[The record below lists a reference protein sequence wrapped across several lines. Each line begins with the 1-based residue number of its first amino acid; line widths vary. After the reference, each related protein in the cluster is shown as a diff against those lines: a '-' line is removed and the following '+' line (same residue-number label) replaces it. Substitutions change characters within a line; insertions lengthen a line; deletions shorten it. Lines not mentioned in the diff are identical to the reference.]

1 MRLLEFVEK
10 YNNMANNTLKEQLL
24 SKIKITPYVSI
35 IKKDAYAQLIV
46 DKTTFEQEAYD
57 DNGVT
62 KYRKTDK
69 IRVNSVAQ
77 YVQFCRAVIELYT
90 DLEIDEDD
98 KGFIKG
104 YDALKSSGLL
114 DILMVGSDK
123 ADPLIP
129 MSELSEFKTIL
140 TMKQS
145 DIQFNETT
153 TQAFISKQIGRI
165 SDLANA
171 TLTPFMDVVS
181 KKLDEIP
188 KEDLDKV
195 VEFAKNGGFKEV
207 QDMEIINLP
216 RGCGKTTNIIIEAV
230 KTGYPIITLRNTM
243 KRDIERRA
251 EKITNK
257 KITVYTVAEFLNDNF
272 WCDKIDKKPE
282 HILIDELPYI
292 LEELLGSKCETA
304 TMTSKSL
311 EEYYGHRDLD
321 RQEIQ
326 ILCYKIEKA
335 VTGCHGLFHFPF
347 NPALLLFLIEETFK
361 LDAVMDVN
369 LEIKLLNVVA
379 LGKYDQ

>member
-1 MRLLEFVEK
+1 MTILDFCKK
-10 YNNMANNTLKEQLL
+10 YNNMANQQLKDKFIKNNL
-24 SKIKITPYVSI
+24 KITPYVSI

-57 DNGVT
+57 DNGKT

-69 IRVNSVAQ
+69 IRINSVAQ
-77 YVQFCRAVIELYT
+77 YIQFCRAVIELYT
-90 DLEIDEDD
+90 DLEIDDDD

-145 DIQFNETT
+145 DTQFNETT

-171 TLTPFMDVVS
+171 TLTPLIEVVN

-207 QDMEIINLP
+207 
-216 RGCGKTTNIIIEAV
+216 
-230 KTGYPIITLRNTM
+230 
-243 KRDIERRA
+243 
-251 EKITNK
+251 
-257 KITVYTVAEFLNDNF
+257 
-272 WCDKIDKKPE
+272 
-282 HILIDELPYI
+282 
-292 LEELLGSKCETA
+292 
-304 TMTSKSL
+304 
-311 EEYYGHRDLD
+311 
-321 RQEIQ
+321 
-326 ILCYKIEKA
+326 
-335 VTGCHGLFHFPF
+335 
-347 NPALLLFLIEETFK
+347 
-361 LDAVMDVN
+361 
-369 LEIKLLNVVA
+369 
-379 LGKYDQ
+379 

>member
-1 MRLLEFVEK
+1 MKILEFVER
-10 YNNMANNTLKEQLL
+10 YNNTANNTLKEQLL

-46 DKTTFEQEAYD
+46 DKTTFEQESYD

-77 YVQFCRAVIELYT
+77 YIQFCRAVIELYT
-90 DLEIDEDD
+90 DLEIDEND

-123 ADPLIP
+123 DDPLIP

-145 DIQFNETT
+145 DTQFNETT
-153 TQAFISKQIGRI
+153 AQAFISKQIGRI

-171 TLTPFMDVVS
+171 TLTPLMDVVS

-195 VEFAKNGGFKEV
+195 IEFAKNGGFKEV
-207 QDMEIINLP
+207 
-216 RGCGKTTNIIIEAV
+216 
-230 KTGYPIITLRNTM
+230 
-243 KRDIERRA
+243 
-251 EKITNK
+251 
-257 KITVYTVAEFLNDNF
+257 
-272 WCDKIDKKPE
+272 
-282 HILIDELPYI
+282 
-292 LEELLGSKCETA
+292 
-304 TMTSKSL
+304 
-311 EEYYGHRDLD
+311 
-321 RQEIQ
+321 
-326 ILCYKIEKA
+326 
-335 VTGCHGLFHFPF
+335 
-347 NPALLLFLIEETFK
+347 
-361 LDAVMDVN
+361 
-369 LEIKLLNVVA
+369 
-379 LGKYDQ
+379 

>member
-1 MRLLEFVEK
+1 MKLLEFVER
-10 YNNMANNTLKEQLL
+10 YNNTVNATLKEQLL

-46 DKTTFEQEAYD
+46 DKTTFEQESYD

-145 DIQFNETT
+145 DTQFNETT

-171 TLTPFMDVVS
+171 TLTPLVDVIS

-195 VEFAKNGGFKEV
+195 VEFAKKGNFKEV
-207 QDMEIINLP
+207 
-216 RGCGKTTNIIIEAV
+216 
-230 KTGYPIITLRNTM
+230 
-243 KRDIERRA
+243 
-251 EKITNK
+251 
-257 KITVYTVAEFLNDNF
+257 
-272 WCDKIDKKPE
+272 
-282 HILIDELPYI
+282 
-292 LEELLGSKCETA
+292 
-304 TMTSKSL
+304 
-311 EEYYGHRDLD
+311 
-321 RQEIQ
+321 
-326 ILCYKIEKA
+326 
-335 VTGCHGLFHFPF
+335 
-347 NPALLLFLIEETFK
+347 
-361 LDAVMDVN
+361 
-369 LEIKLLNVVA
+369 
-379 LGKYDQ
+379 

>member
-1 MRLLEFVEK
+1 MKLLEFVEK
-10 YNNMANNTLKEQLL
+10 YNNTANNTLKEQLL
-24 SKIKITPYVSI
+24 SKIKITPYISI

-46 DKTTFEQEAYD
+46 NRTMFEQESYD
-57 DNGVT
+57 DNGIT

-145 DIQFNETT
+145 DTQFNETT

-171 TLTPFMDVVS
+171 TLTPLMDVVS
-181 KKLDEIP
+181 NKLDEIP

-195 VEFAKNGGFKEV
+195 IEFAKNGGFKEV
-207 QDMEIINLP
+207 
-216 RGCGKTTNIIIEAV
+216 
-230 KTGYPIITLRNTM
+230 
-243 KRDIERRA
+243 
-251 EKITNK
+251 
-257 KITVYTVAEFLNDNF
+257 
-272 WCDKIDKKPE
+272 
-282 HILIDELPYI
+282 
-292 LEELLGSKCETA
+292 
-304 TMTSKSL
+304 
-311 EEYYGHRDLD
+311 
-321 RQEIQ
+321 
-326 ILCYKIEKA
+326 
-335 VTGCHGLFHFPF
+335 
-347 NPALLLFLIEETFK
+347 
-361 LDAVMDVN
+361 
-369 LEIKLLNVVA
+369 
-379 LGKYDQ
+379 

>member
-1 MRLLEFVEK
+1 MKILEFVEK
-10 YNNMANNTLKEQLL
+10 YNNTTNSSLKEQLL
-24 SKIKITPYVSI
+24 SKIKITTYVSI

-129 MSELSEFKTIL
+129 MSELSEFKTVL

-145 DIQFNETT
+145 DTQFNETT

-171 TLTPFMDVVS
+171 TLTPLMDVVS

-195 VEFAKNGGFKEV
+195 VEFAKNGNFREV
-207 QDMEIINLP
+207 
-216 RGCGKTTNIIIEAV
+216 
-230 KTGYPIITLRNTM
+230 
-243 KRDIERRA
+243 
-251 EKITNK
+251 
-257 KITVYTVAEFLNDNF
+257 
-272 WCDKIDKKPE
+272 
-282 HILIDELPYI
+282 
-292 LEELLGSKCETA
+292 
-304 TMTSKSL
+304 
-311 EEYYGHRDLD
+311 
-321 RQEIQ
+321 
-326 ILCYKIEKA
+326 
-335 VTGCHGLFHFPF
+335 
-347 NPALLLFLIEETFK
+347 
-361 LDAVMDVN
+361 
-369 LEIKLLNVVA
+369 
-379 LGKYDQ
+379 

>member
-1 MRLLEFVEK
+1 MKLLEFVEK
-10 YNNMANNTLKEQLL
+10 YNNTANNTLKEQLL

-35 IKKDAYAQLIV
+35 IKKYAYAQLIV
-46 DKTTFEQEAYD
+46 NRTMFEQESYD

-145 DIQFNETT
+145 DTQFNETT

-171 TLTPFMDVVS
+171 TLTPLVDVVS

-207 QDMEIINLP
+207 
-216 RGCGKTTNIIIEAV
+216 
-230 KTGYPIITLRNTM
+230 
-243 KRDIERRA
+243 
-251 EKITNK
+251 
-257 KITVYTVAEFLNDNF
+257 
-272 WCDKIDKKPE
+272 
-282 HILIDELPYI
+282 
-292 LEELLGSKCETA
+292 
-304 TMTSKSL
+304 
-311 EEYYGHRDLD
+311 
-321 RQEIQ
+321 
-326 ILCYKIEKA
+326 
-335 VTGCHGLFHFPF
+335 
-347 NPALLLFLIEETFK
+347 
-361 LDAVMDVN
+361 
-369 LEIKLLNVVA
+369 
-379 LGKYDQ
+379 

>member
-1 MRLLEFVEK
+1 MKLLEFVEK
-10 YNNMANNTLKEQLL
+10 YNDMANNTLKEQLL

-123 ADPLIP
+123 TDPLIP

-140 TMKQS
+140 SMKQS
-145 DIQFNETT
+145 DVQFNETT

-171 TLTPFMDVVS
+171 TLTPLVNVVS
-181 KKLDEIP
+181 NKLDEIP
-188 KEDLDKV
+188 KEDLEGKIL
-195 VEFAKNGGFKEV
+195 EFVKKGNFKEV
-207 QDMEIINLP
+207 
-216 RGCGKTTNIIIEAV
+216 
-230 KTGYPIITLRNTM
+230 
-243 KRDIERRA
+243 
-251 EKITNK
+251 
-257 KITVYTVAEFLNDNF
+257 
-272 WCDKIDKKPE
+272 
-282 HILIDELPYI
+282 
-292 LEELLGSKCETA
+292 
-304 TMTSKSL
+304 
-311 EEYYGHRDLD
+311 
-321 RQEIQ
+321 
-326 ILCYKIEKA
+326 
-335 VTGCHGLFHFPF
+335 
-347 NPALLLFLIEETFK
+347 
-361 LDAVMDVN
+361 
-369 LEIKLLNVVA
+369 
-379 LGKYDQ
+379 

>member
-1 MRLLEFVEK
+1 MKILELVEK
-10 YNNMANNTLKEQLL
+10 YNSYNNSTLKESLL
-24 SKIKITPYVSI
+24 NEINIVPYVSI

-46 DKTTFEQEAYD
+46 DKTTFEQESYD

-69 IRVNSVAQ
+69 IRINSVAQ

-90 DLEIDEDD
+90 DLEIDDDD

-145 DIQFNETT
+145 DTQFNETT
-153 TQAFISKQIGRI
+153 AQAFINKQIGRI

-171 TLTPFMDVVS
+171 TLTPFMEVVS

-207 QDMEIINLP
+207 
-216 RGCGKTTNIIIEAV
+216 
-230 KTGYPIITLRNTM
+230 
-243 KRDIERRA
+243 
-251 EKITNK
+251 
-257 KITVYTVAEFLNDNF
+257 
-272 WCDKIDKKPE
+272 
-282 HILIDELPYI
+282 
-292 LEELLGSKCETA
+292 
-304 TMTSKSL
+304 
-311 EEYYGHRDLD
+311 
-321 RQEIQ
+321 
-326 ILCYKIEKA
+326 
-335 VTGCHGLFHFPF
+335 
-347 NPALLLFLIEETFK
+347 
-361 LDAVMDVN
+361 
-369 LEIKLLNVVA
+369 
-379 LGKYDQ
+379 

>member
-1 MRLLEFVEK
+1 MKLLEFVEK

-90 DLEIDEDD
+90 DLKIDDDDD

-145 DIQFNETT
+145 DTQFNETT
-153 TQAFISKQIGRI
+153 TKAFISKQIGRI

-171 TLTPFMDVVS
+171 TLTPLMNVVS
-181 KKLDEIP
+181 KKFDEIP
-188 KEDLDKV
+188 KKDLDKV
-195 VEFAKNGGFKEV
+195 VEFAKNGNFKEV
-207 QDMEIINLP
+207 
-216 RGCGKTTNIIIEAV
+216 
-230 KTGYPIITLRNTM
+230 
-243 KRDIERRA
+243 
-251 EKITNK
+251 
-257 KITVYTVAEFLNDNF
+257 
-272 WCDKIDKKPE
+272 
-282 HILIDELPYI
+282 
-292 LEELLGSKCETA
+292 
-304 TMTSKSL
+304 
-311 EEYYGHRDLD
+311 
-321 RQEIQ
+321 
-326 ILCYKIEKA
+326 
-335 VTGCHGLFHFPF
+335 
-347 NPALLLFLIEETFK
+347 
-361 LDAVMDVN
+361 
-369 LEIKLLNVVA
+369 
-379 LGKYDQ
+379 

>member
-1 MRLLEFVEK
+1 MKILEFVER
-10 YNNMANNTLKEQLL
+10 YNNMATQQLKDRFIKDEV
-24 SKIKITPYVSI
+24 KIIPYVSI

-90 DLEIDEDD
+90 DLEIDDDD

-145 DIQFNETT
+145 DTQFNETT
-153 TQAFISKQIGRI
+153 TQAFINKQIGRI

-171 TLTPFMDVVS
+171 TLTPLVDVVN
-181 KKLDEIP
+181 KKIDSLSNDELRKILDDY
-188 KEDLDKV
+188 KLSST
-195 VEFAKNGGFKEV
+195 ANFKEV
-207 QDMEIINLP
+207 
-216 RGCGKTTNIIIEAV
+216 
-230 KTGYPIITLRNTM
+230 
-243 KRDIERRA
+243 
-251 EKITNK
+251 
-257 KITVYTVAEFLNDNF
+257 
-272 WCDKIDKKPE
+272 
-282 HILIDELPYI
+282 
-292 LEELLGSKCETA
+292 
-304 TMTSKSL
+304 
-311 EEYYGHRDLD
+311 
-321 RQEIQ
+321 
-326 ILCYKIEKA
+326 
-335 VTGCHGLFHFPF
+335 
-347 NPALLLFLIEETFK
+347 
-361 LDAVMDVN
+361 
-369 LEIKLLNVVA
+369 
-379 LGKYDQ
+379 

>member
-1 MRLLEFVEK
+1 MKLLEFVEK

-46 DKTTFEQEAYD
+46 NRTMFEQASYD
-57 DNGVT
+57 DNGET

-69 IRVNSVAQ
+69 IRINSVAQ

-90 DLEIDEDD
+90 DIEIDEDD

-114 DILMVGSDK
+114 DVLMVGSDK

-145 DIQFNETT
+145 DTQFNETT

-171 TLTPFMDVVS
+171 TLTPLVDVVS

-188 KEDLDKV
+188 KEDLDKIA
-195 VEFAKNGGFKEV
+195 EFAKNGGFKEV
-207 QDMEIINLP
+207 
-216 RGCGKTTNIIIEAV
+216 
-230 KTGYPIITLRNTM
+230 
-243 KRDIERRA
+243 
-251 EKITNK
+251 
-257 KITVYTVAEFLNDNF
+257 
-272 WCDKIDKKPE
+272 
-282 HILIDELPYI
+282 
-292 LEELLGSKCETA
+292 
-304 TMTSKSL
+304 
-311 EEYYGHRDLD
+311 
-321 RQEIQ
+321 
-326 ILCYKIEKA
+326 
-335 VTGCHGLFHFPF
+335 
-347 NPALLLFLIEETFK
+347 
-361 LDAVMDVN
+361 
-369 LEIKLLNVVA
+369 
-379 LGKYDQ
+379 

>member
-1 MRLLEFVEK
+1 MKILEFVER
-10 YNNMANNTLKEQLL
+10 YNNMATQQLKDRFVKDEV
-24 SKIKITPYVSI
+24 KITPYISI

-77 YVQFCRAVIELYT
+77 YIQFCRAVIELYT

-145 DIQFNETT
+145 DTQFNETT

-171 TLTPFMDVVS
+171 TLKPLVEVVS
-181 KKLDEIP
+181 KKPDEIP
-188 KEDLDKV
+188 KEDLDMV
-195 VEFAKNGGFKEV
+195 VELAKNGGFKEV
-207 QDMEIINLP
+207 
-216 RGCGKTTNIIIEAV
+216 
-230 KTGYPIITLRNTM
+230 
-243 KRDIERRA
+243 
-251 EKITNK
+251 
-257 KITVYTVAEFLNDNF
+257 
-272 WCDKIDKKPE
+272 
-282 HILIDELPYI
+282 
-292 LEELLGSKCETA
+292 
-304 TMTSKSL
+304 
-311 EEYYGHRDLD
+311 
-321 RQEIQ
+321 
-326 ILCYKIEKA
+326 
-335 VTGCHGLFHFPF
+335 
-347 NPALLLFLIEETFK
+347 
-361 LDAVMDVN
+361 
-369 LEIKLLNVVA
+369 
-379 LGKYDQ
+379 

>member
-1 MRLLEFVEK
+1 MKLLEFVER
-10 YNNMANNTLKEQLL
+10 YNHTVNSSLKEQLL
-24 SKIKITPYVSI
+24 GKIKITPYVSI
-35 IKKDAYAQLIV
+35 IKKDTYAQLIV
-46 DKTTFEQEAYD
+46 NRTMFEQETYD
-57 DNGVT
+57 DNGIT

-69 IRVNSVAQ
+69 IKINSVGR

-145 DIQFNETT
+145 DTQFNETT

-171 TLTPFMDVVS
+171 TLTPLMDVVS

-207 QDMEIINLP
+207 
-216 RGCGKTTNIIIEAV
+216 
-230 KTGYPIITLRNTM
+230 
-243 KRDIERRA
+243 
-251 EKITNK
+251 
-257 KITVYTVAEFLNDNF
+257 
-272 WCDKIDKKPE
+272 
-282 HILIDELPYI
+282 
-292 LEELLGSKCETA
+292 
-304 TMTSKSL
+304 
-311 EEYYGHRDLD
+311 
-321 RQEIQ
+321 
-326 ILCYKIEKA
+326 
-335 VTGCHGLFHFPF
+335 
-347 NPALLLFLIEETFK
+347 
-361 LDAVMDVN
+361 
-369 LEIKLLNVVA
+369 
-379 LGKYDQ
+379 

>member
-1 MRLLEFVEK
+1 MKLLEFVEK

-24 SKIKITPYVSI
+24 SKIKITPYISI

-57 DNGVT
+57 YNGKT

-77 YVQFCRAVIELYT
+77 YIQFCRAVIELYT

-123 ADPLIP
+123 ADSLIP

-145 DIQFNETT
+145 DTQFNETT

-171 TLTPFMDVVS
+171 TLTPLMNVVS

-188 KEDLDKV
+188 KEKLEGKIL
-195 VEFAKNGGFKEV
+195 EFAKKGDFKEV
-207 QDMEIINLP
+207 
-216 RGCGKTTNIIIEAV
+216 
-230 KTGYPIITLRNTM
+230 
-243 KRDIERRA
+243 
-251 EKITNK
+251 
-257 KITVYTVAEFLNDNF
+257 
-272 WCDKIDKKPE
+272 
-282 HILIDELPYI
+282 
-292 LEELLGSKCETA
+292 
-304 TMTSKSL
+304 
-311 EEYYGHRDLD
+311 
-321 RQEIQ
+321 
-326 ILCYKIEKA
+326 
-335 VTGCHGLFHFPF
+335 
-347 NPALLLFLIEETFK
+347 
-361 LDAVMDVN
+361 
-369 LEIKLLNVVA
+369 
-379 LGKYDQ
+379 

>member
-1 MRLLEFVEK
+1 MKLLEFVEK
-10 YNNMANNTLKEQLL
+10 YNNMENNTLKEQLL

-57 DNGVT
+57 DNGET

-145 DIQFNETT
+145 DTQFNETT
-153 TQAFISKQIGRI
+153 AQAFINKQIGRI

-171 TLTPFMDVVS
+171 TLTPLVEVVS

-188 KEDLDKV
+188 NEDLEDKILK
-195 VEFAKNGGFKEV
+195 FANKGNFKEV
-207 QDMEIINLP
+207 
-216 RGCGKTTNIIIEAV
+216 
-230 KTGYPIITLRNTM
+230 
-243 KRDIERRA
+243 
-251 EKITNK
+251 
-257 KITVYTVAEFLNDNF
+257 
-272 WCDKIDKKPE
+272 
-282 HILIDELPYI
+282 
-292 LEELLGSKCETA
+292 
-304 TMTSKSL
+304 
-311 EEYYGHRDLD
+311 
-321 RQEIQ
+321 
-326 ILCYKIEKA
+326 
-335 VTGCHGLFHFPF
+335 
-347 NPALLLFLIEETFK
+347 
-361 LDAVMDVN
+361 
-369 LEIKLLNVVA
+369 
-379 LGKYDQ
+379 